1 MIASLRLAGVVVA
14 ECVDGAE
21 LPAHLGP
28 RPHLHPIRTLGGRTV
43 TDVRPADHPW
53 HLGLSI
59 ALQDVGGWNLW
70 GGATFVRDRG
80 YVDLDD
86 HGRIEHVGLAD
97 VRADAFDQRSRW
109 CGAGGERLV
118 DEHRRVR
125 ARLVEHGWELEVT
138 TALTNAT
145 GRGLRLAGPA
155 ANGCPGA
162 GYGGFFWRLPPSVAP
177 RVRTE
182 AGEGEQ
188 RVHGAAARWLAWTD
202 DDHTL
207 VFTGTDAAS
216 RADPWFVR
224 VGDYPG
230 VGSQLA
236 APDAVRLDPG
246 GALHRGLRVLVADGA
261 LDTGAIE
268 RWAAGGGAELTARG

>member
-1 MIASLRLAGVVVA
+1 MIARLRLAGAVVA
-14 ECVDGAE
+14 ECVDGAQ
-21 LPAHLGP
+21 LPARLGP
-28 RPHLHPIRTLGGRTV
+28 RPHLHPIRTLGGSTV
-43 TDVRPADHPW
+43 TDARPADHPW
-53 HLGLSI
+53 HQGFSV

-70 GGATFVRDRG
+70 GGPTFVRGRG

-86 HGRIEHVGLAD
+86 HGRIERVGLAD
-97 VRADAFDQRSRW
+97 VREDAFEERSRW
-109 CGAGGERLV
+109 CGADGEHLL

-125 ARLVEHGWELEVT
+125 ARLSEHGWELEMT

-145 GRGLRLAGPA
+145 GRELRLAGPA

-162 GYGGFFWRLPPSVAP
+162 GYGGFFWRLPPAVAP

-188 RVHGAAARWLAWTD
+188 RVHGAAAPWLAWVD
-202 DDHTL
+202 RDHTL
-207 VFTGTDAAS
+207 VFTGTDAAT

-236 APDAVRLDPG
+236 APDAVLLEPG

-261 LDTGAIE
+261 LDGGAVE
-268 RWAAGGGAELTARG
+268 RWAGGAGAELTARG